1 MQNGARSNPSSRHI
15 IEKNSTYTRIMSF
28 FRSDAYSHY
37 LDLPKPETLFN
48 PLIDVDSRYREE
60 SEMVEFCKLCTEH
73 FSPEFGFSTL
83 LNRNLF
89 PFQMSTIRAIQKHKF
104 PMLLFTRGGS
114 KTHTLGG
121 YATYH
126 AAMNPGCRIILISG
140 TFRQSKLIFKEIMRL
155 YDEAPLLQ
163 AITTKK
169 PVIANDNCNFHVNG
183 STIIGLPLGAGDKI
197 RGERGHVVLV
207 DEFDSIAKE
216 VFDVVIRGFG
226 ATQSDPWMKNRDILL
241 RLKKLKSSPQKVQN
255 DASSMMEIM
264 DAAGAGNKIVVSG
277 TAGHHTGPFA
287 KLHDQYSK
295 IIHHKMQG
303 NLKNYFHAFGEMDVD
318 ENVTVDYKQYCI
330 VKYNY
335 LDLPAGMMD
344 VQMIHNAR
352 ATMSKM
358 YFNMEYMCQF
368 ADDSM
373 GFFKYK
379 DIRGATQP
387 AGGWT
392 AVVRGRH
399 GKQYVMGVDP
409 ARTIDRFAVTI
420 IELGQ
425 PNKVAYVWTS
435 QNWKITKSMEY
446 MRDLMR
452 RFNVIGIALDATG
465 GTGVMMK
472 DFFGDP
478 VLMKEGDRPIVPY
491 DAKTEEIPENGQR
504 ILYPIVFAP
513 VWIEEANVLLQKAIE
528 ERTLQF
534 PVENLADTI
543 KDKDEFQ
550 LQDDA
555 TDEINQAKREIMSIE
570 ISYNITGSKR
580 FNLKPPSL
588 KAEPG
593 EAVLHKDR
601 YTSMLLANYLACKMG
616 KMELIDPDAAAR
628 AGFHD
633 SVGGWLEDFA

>member
-1 MQNGARSNPSSRHI
+1 
-15 IEKNSTYTRIMSF
+15 MSF
-28 FRSDAYSHY
+28 FNSEAYSHY
-37 LDLPKPETLFN
+37 FNLPSPGALFN
-48 PLIDVDSRYREE
+48 PLIDVDSRHREE
-60 SEMVEFCKLCTEH
+60 SEMVEFCKLCMEH
-73 FSPEFGFSTL
+73 YSPEFGFSTI

-89 PFQMSTIRAIQKHKF
+89 PFQMSAIRAIQRHKF

-121 YATYH
+121 YAAYH
-126 AAMNPGCRIILISG
+126 AAMNPGSRIILISG

-207 DEFDSIAKE
+207 DELDSIDKE

-241 RLKKLKSSPQKVQN
+241 RMKKLKSSSQKVQG
-255 DASSMMEIM
+255 DASSMIEIM

-287 KLHDQYSK
+287 KLYDQYLK
-295 IIHHKMQG
+295 IIQHKMCG
-303 NLKNYFHAFGEMDVD
+303 NIRKYAQVFGEGDFD

-330 VKYNY
+330 AKYTY
-335 LDLPAGMMD
+335 LDLPVGMMD

-358 YFNMEYMCQF
+358 YFEMEYMCCF
-368 ADDSM
+368 ADDSL

-379 DIRGATQP
+379 DLRGATQP

-392 AVVRGRH
+392 AVASGRS
-399 GKQYVMGVDP
+399 GKQYVMGIDP
-409 ARTIDRFAVTI
+409 ARTIDRFAVAI
-420 IELGQ
+420 VELGQ

-435 QNWKITKSMEY
+435 QGWKYSKSVAHVRE
-446 MRDLMR
+446 LLK
-452 RFNVIGIALDATG
+452 RFQIVGIALDATG
-465 GTGVMMK
+465 GTGVAVK
-472 DFFGDP
+472 DLLGDP
-478 VLMKEGDRPIVPY
+478 GLLREGDKPIIPY
-491 DAKTEEIPENGQR
+491 DAKIEEVPEGGQR
-504 ILYPIVFAP
+504 ILYPIVFATI
-513 VWIEEANVLLQKAIE
+513 WIEEANVLLQKSIE
-528 ERTLQF
+528 ERMLQF
-534 PVENLADTI
+534 PAENLSDSI
-543 KDKDEFQ
+543 KDNEEFA
-550 LQDDA
+550 LRDDA
-555 TDEINQAKREIMSIE
+555 TDEINQAKRELMSIE
-570 ISYNITGSKR
+570 VSYSTSGAKR
-580 FNLKPPSL
+580 FNLKPPSI

-601 YTSMLLANYLACKMG
+601 YSALLLANYLACKLG
-616 KMELIDPDAAAR
+616 KIGLIDQDEAAR
-628 AGFHD
+628 SGYQD